1 MSNFRAIPFSKTNA
15 NNSVDTLEPIIRSIL
30 IKNSNTVDGI
40 NISNNNS
47 LPLTPPDYTTL
58 FEKRSVSFNIPEDNK
73 NFHNNKSFIEY
84 DDDVE
89 MSIED
94 GGDNSSDEYDSLAEN
109 FNSIDISAKL
119 LNNSD
124 EIRVSLLERDTE
136 MKELFIINKD
146 YFDGVKQFISDNN
159 GATCNTWQEFLNLL
173 YSKREEISDKKWMK
187 CIESYLK
194 ENPLFLNNN
203 FIDVT
208 LIRDFPKIL
217 ENFESSYPQ
226 FFVNLKQTLDK
237 KSTNNSNNVEQEE
250 KTPYEEFKN
259 ILLKSRNEMTDIE
272 WEESIYNIL
281 NPYPRLIEQFE
292 EIIAYEISE
301 E

>member
-1 MSNFRAIPFSKTNA
+1 MSNFRAIPFSKANA
-15 NNSVDTLEPIIRSIL
+15 NNSNQSLEVFLSKTRILSTASIL
-30 IKNSNTVDGI
+30 VTITHYHLHHLIIHYLKN
-40 NISNNNS
+40 
-47 LPLTPPDYTTL
+47 
-58 FEKRSVSFNIPEDNK
+58 
-73 NFHNNKSFIEY
+73 
-84 DDDVE
+84 
-89 MSIED
+89 
-94 GGDNSSDEYDSLAEN
+94 AEN

-124 EIRVSLLERDTE
+124 EIRVSLLDRDTE

-159 GATCNTWQEFLNLL
+159 GATCNTWQEFLSLL

-187 CIESYLK
+187 CIEINDDNIYHDNAYLDQFYK
-194 ENPLFLNNN
+194 DNYYYQNNN

-237 KSTNNSNNVEQEE
+237 ESTNNSNNDEQEE

>member
-1 MSNFRAIPFSKTNA
+1 MLP
-15 NNSVDTLEPIIRSIL
+15 SIL

>member
-1 MSNFRAIPFSKTNA
+1 MSNFRAIPFSKANA

-47 LPLTPPDYTTL
+47 LPLTPPDYTL
-58 FEKRSVSFNIPEDNK
+58 FEKRS
-73 NFHNNKSFIEY
+73 
-84 DDDVE
+84 
-89 MSIED
+89 
-94 GGDNSSDEYDSLAEN
+94 
-109 FNSIDISAKL
+109 L

-124 EIRVSLLERDTE
+124 EIRVSLLDRDTE

-159 GATCNTWQEFLNLL
+159 GATCNTWQEFLSLL

-187 CIESYLK
+187 LNDDNIYHDNAYLDQFYK
-194 ENPLFLNNN
+194 DNYYYQNNN

-237 KSTNNSNNVEQEE
+237 ESTNNSNNDEQEE
-250 KTPYEEFKN
+250 KTPYEEFKD